1 MPARWWRQVDLCE
14 FEASFIYRE
23 SRTDRA
29 AQRNLV
35 LKKGGRSLQK
45 ILKTRNQRR

>member
-23 SRTDRA
+23 SQGQTEL
-29 AQRNLV
+29 QRNLV